1 MSSVYGTLGGDAYYP
16 GTISAGGSFPFGGG
30 ANYGFDMSGYQMPS
44 GGIDMSG
51 AGADIGIAG
60 AGDAMSGLGMFA
72 SRGGGAI
79 EPSIWGNTEQQ
90 IRNMYNQRGGRVDTT
105 PQWQAAKAV
114 GYDNLDD
121 MLDAAMERYSAGN
134 MRFGS
139 GHVGAAADTAGQIG
153 NQLAQYYAEKEYQS
167 QTDALNRYLQ
177 AMGLGTQLGSAQG
190 DFRLGNTGQQLQAL
204 LGQGNLALGQGN
216 LALGQASQALANDQA
231 AYGQLMDA
239 LGLTQNYGQGA
250 LDRLYA
256 DWNAAQSMPYLESAQ
271 QFSSAGNFRPG
282 EFYQTKGALGTIGS
296 ILGGLGGMATGIG
309 AIPGIVSGIGGMFK

>member
-1 MSSVYGTLGGDAYYP
+1 MSSIYGTLGGDAYYP
-16 GTISAGGSFPFGGG
+16 GTTYGGDGSFPFGGG

-51 AGADIGIAG
+51 AGASDAIAG
-60 AGDAMSGLGMFA
+60 LGAFA
-72 SRGGGAI
+72 SGGGGAI
-79 EPSIWGNTEQQ
+79 EPGIWGSTEKQ
-90 IRNMYNQRGGRVDTT
+90 IRNMFNQQGGRIDTT

-177 AMGLGTQLGSAQG
+177 AMGLGNQLGSAQG

-204 LGQGNLALGQGN
+204 LGQGNLALGQAG
-216 LALGQASQALANDQA
+216 QALANDQA

-239 LGLTQNYGQGA
+239 LVLTQNYGQGA

-256 DWNAAQSMPYLESAQ
+256 DWNAAQGMPYLEGAQ

-282 EFYQTKGALGTIGS
+282 EFYQTQGALGTIGS
-296 ILGGLGGMATGIG
+296 ILGGIGGFAGGLG
-309 AIPGIVSGIGGMFK
+309 AIPNVIKGFKGLF